1 MTTSQPAHEAS
12 RDEMDG
18 LQPPRDKL
26 LQAARWT
33 AAEGQAARGSL
44 RFILAAHH
52 ELPIYV
58 KVKTTERYEACGG
71 QGG

>member
-26 LQAARWT
+26 LQASRCK
-33 AAEGQAARGSL
+33 AAEEQAARGSRRL
-44 RFILAAHH
+44 ILAAHYG
-52 ELPIYV
+52 LPIYM
-58 KVKTTERYEACGG
+58 KVKTPEWHEASGG